1 LLIPKARVCFPYVAS
16 NTERGRLLA
25 TLGAWS
31 TVALLI
37 VVDVFIAAADGLAS
51 DNRVSGLDLLTFN
64 MGGLL
69 IAAWL
74 SLLASSDKL
83 DVMLTRL
90 AKATQESADG
100 ERRDLPETEAQNP
113 GLLFR
118 ILTNLWLPVT
128 FQFLLAG
135 WLVHGS
141 GGLGSSPFVSLPVT
155 MMIIGQSVYDLPSIE
170 LSDPGAR
177 PLAVFVWRVLR
188 FYAYPQLLFAF
199 IMVTLGLLQIYE
211 PTHTRPAPLAETMIA
226 TQLNLS
232 IGMWVAFLARRFDQ
246 AGGRAHR

>member
-1 LLIPKARVCFPYVAS
+1 MSIPKVLVRFPYVAS

-31 TVALLI
+31 TVVLLI
-37 VVDVFIAAADGLAS
+37 VVDLFIATVEWLAGDS
-51 DNRVSGLDLLTFN
+51 RVSRWDLLVFN

-83 DVMLTRL
+83 DVMLSRL
-90 AKATQESADG
+90 AKATQERAGG
-100 ERRDLPETEAQNP
+100 ERRDIPETADQGP
-113 GLLFR
+113 GFLFR

-128 FQFLLAG
+128 FQFLLAL
-135 WLVHGS
+135 WLIYAS
-141 GGLGSSPFVSLPVT
+141 GGLGGSPFVSLPIT
-155 MMIIGQSVYDLPSIE
+155 MMIIGQSVYHVPSIE
-170 LSDPGAR
+170 LSDSGPR
-177 PLAVFVWRVLR
+177 SLLTFVWRVLR

-199 IMVTLGLLQIYE
+199 IMVVLIVLQIYE
-211 PTHTRPAPLAETMIA
+211 PAHTGAAPLAETMIA

-232 IGMWVAFLARRFDQ
+232 IGMCVAFLARRFDQ
-246 AGGRAHR
+246 AGAPAR